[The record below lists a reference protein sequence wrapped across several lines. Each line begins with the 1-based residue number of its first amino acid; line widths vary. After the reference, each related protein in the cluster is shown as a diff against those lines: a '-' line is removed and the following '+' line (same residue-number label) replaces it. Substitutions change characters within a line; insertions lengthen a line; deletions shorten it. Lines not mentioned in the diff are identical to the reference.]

1 MEYLGGGGIMVVV
14 GGYMR
19 LRRRRDWGRTRLT
32 LVECPGVGIVV
43 GVVDNLTR
51 GAPLS
56 GSVGSLW
63 VARGLVIFPV
73 RSPRGLWPALS
84 SPWLG
89 VHAIRGSRRGSRWWS
104 APLSSV
110 VGVVVVGVTS
120 SSCLTLVGRPNL
132 LHHCGCL

>member
-1 MEYLGGGGIMVVV
+1 MVVV
-14 GGYMR
+14 GGYTR

-43 GVVDNLTR
+43 GVVDSLTR

-56 GSVGSLW
+56 GSVGSSW
-63 VARGLVIFPV
+63 VARGLVIFAV

-89 VHAIRGSRRGSRWWS
+89 VHAIRGSRWWS
-104 APLSSV
+104 APLSV

-132 LHHCGCL
+132 LHHCG

>member
-1 MEYLGGGGIMVVV
+1 MVVAR
-14 GGYMR
+14 GYTR
-19 LRRRRDWGRTRLT
+19 LRRHRDWGRTQLT

-43 GVVDNLTR
+43 GVVDDLTR

-63 VARGLVIFPV
+63 VARGLVIFAV

-89 VHAIRGSRRGSRWWS
+89 VHAIRGSHWWS

-110 VGVVVVGVTS
+110 VGVVVVGVTRS
-120 SSCLTLVGRPNL
+120 LCLTLVGRPNL